1 MGQLL
6 SLDREGRRQE
16 HREERQEGE
25 KETEGEGEIEE
36 KQSFREGGRGWV
48 QLRNP
53 EASLRQAEAA
63 LGPARTGR
71 QRP

>member
-6 SLDREGRRQE
+6 SLDRGGRRQE
-16 HREERQEGE
+16 HREERQGGE
-25 KETEGEGEIEE
+25 RDRGRRRDRRETEF
-36 KQSFREGGRGWV
+36 QRGRQGWV

-53 EASLRQAEAA
+53 EASLRQALAA

-71 QRP
+71 QHP